1 MSHEEMKIAQ
11 NDETPRHIQDH
22 ALRLYKDAQTLQG
35 DINDNNDGRGYD
47 RYDYS
52 NQKRYVCSY
61 QIYANKMMGKDLD
74 YFGNTFDY
82 TPKAVTH
89 APTCDKFNA

>member
-1 MSHEEMKIAQ
+1 
-11 NDETPRHIQDH
+11 
-22 ALRLYKDAQTLQG
+22 
-35 DINDNNDGRGYD
+35 
-47 RYDYS
+47 
-52 NQKRYVCSY
+52 
-61 QIYANKMMGKDLD
+61 MMGKDLD